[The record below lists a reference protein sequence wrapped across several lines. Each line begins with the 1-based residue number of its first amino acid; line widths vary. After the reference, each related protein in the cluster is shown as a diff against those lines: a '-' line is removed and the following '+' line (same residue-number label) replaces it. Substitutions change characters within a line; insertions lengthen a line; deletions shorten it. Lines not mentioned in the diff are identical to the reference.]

1 MLNLDDFLTLKE
13 LHKQGLSNSE
23 IARQT
28 GYNRRTV
35 SKYVKAKVPP
45 VSKRRSVKASKLDAY
60 KEYII
65 QRINSVPLTASR
77 IYREIQARGFSGKY
91 TIVRD
96 FVRQNRPKAV
106 SRPNPSQ

>member
-1 MLNLDDFLTLKE
+1 MLNLDDFLTFKE

-23 IARQT
+23 IARRT
-28 GYNRRTV
+28 GYSRKTV
-35 SKYVKAKVPP
+35 SKYVKAKVQPE
-45 VSKRRSVKASKLDAY
+45 SKKRSVRPSKLDAY

-65 QRINSVPLTASR
+65 QRLNSDPLTASR

-91 TIVRD
+91 TIVKD

-106 SRPNPSQ
+106 SR

>member
-23 IARQT
+23 ISRQL

-45 VSKRRSVKASKLDAY
+45 VSKKRSVKPSKLDSY
-60 KEYII
+60 KNYII
-65 QRINSVPLTASR
+65 QRLNSGPLTASR
-77 IYREIQARGFSGKY
+77 IYREIQSRGFSGKY
-91 TIVRD
+91 TIVKD
-96 FVRQNRPKAV
+96 FVRENRTKAV
-106 SRPNPSQ
+106 SGQEK

>member
-1 MLNLDDFLTLKE
+1 MLNSDNFFTLKE

-28 GYNRRTV
+28 GCNRKTV
-35 SKYVKAKVPP
+35 SKYVNAKVPP
-45 VSKRRSVKASKLDAY
+45 VSKKRSLKASKLDAY

-65 QRINSVPLTASR
+65 QRLNSDPLTASR
-77 IYREIQARGFSGKY
+77 IYREIQAMGFSGKY
-91 TIVRD
+91 TIVKD

-106 SRPNPSQ
+106 SRQDK

>member
-1 MLNLDDFLTLKE
+1 MLNLDEFLTLKE

-35 SKYVKAKVPP
+35 SKYVNAKVPP
-45 VSKRRSVKASKLDAY
+45 VSKKRSLKASKLDTY

-65 QRINSVPLTASR
+65 QRLNRDPLTASR
-77 IYREIQARGFSGKY
+77 IYREIQERGFSGKY
-91 TIVRD
+91 TIVKD
-96 FVRQNRPKAV
+96 FVRQNRLKSV
-106 SRPNPSQ
+106 SRQEK